1 VRKVYLPGRVG
12 GSEVGYWEA
21 QWEGVR
27 FSSLLPHIR
36 PSSGPLWAL
45 LDEVTEPSHLVLE
58 AGCGSG
64 VVVAYLDGLRRRVV
78 GVDRATGALLSAKR
92 QAPRLELAAG
102 DLTHLPFLSSA
113 FDLVISLGAVE
124 HIEEG
129 AGEALLEHA
138 RVLRSGGSMLIT
150 VPRLGPV
157 KRWSDFLNLTL
168 RGRTS
173 YRSRGRFVT
182 RVGRPPPKGSSFHQ
196 YEYPVDSFRRLLEQ
210 AGFEVRWI
218 RPFMVGPGL
227 GESGL
232 VRRLAK
238 RRHRTSAGA
247 PPDTLT
253 DASEHSYPAPPPSAG
268 PGLTGFLREAML
280 YERGRGP
287 SGAALTRLSQWI
299 FGHMQVALAVK
310 RQAGGPSGS

>member
-1 VRKVYLPGRVG
+1 VSVSRASYPISGSPPAPCGRSSTRRPNRPTSSSRRGAALGWWSPTSMASVAGWWVWTGPPGRSCRRRG
-12 GSEVGYWEA
+12 
-21 QWEGVR
+21 
-27 FSSLLPHIR
+27 R
-36 PSSGPLWAL
+36 PSVSSSPPATSPTFRSG
-45 LDEVTEPSHLVLE
+45 
-58 AGCGSG
+58 
-64 VVVAYLDGLRRRVV
+64 RRRF
-78 GVDRATGALLSAKR
+78 DR
-92 QAPRLELAAG
+92 
-102 DLTHLPFLSSA
+102 
-113 FDLVISLGAVE
+113 VISLGAVE

-157 KRWSDFLNLTL
+157 KRWNDFLNLSL

-218 RPFMVGPGL
+218 RPFMVGQGL

-247 PPDTLT
+247 PSDTEPDG
-253 DASEHSYPAPPPSAG
+253 SEHSYPAPPPSAG

-280 YERGRGP
+280 YERGRGA
-287 SGAALTRLSQWI
+287 SGAALTRLSQWL

-310 RQAGGPSGS
+310 PGSGGPSGS